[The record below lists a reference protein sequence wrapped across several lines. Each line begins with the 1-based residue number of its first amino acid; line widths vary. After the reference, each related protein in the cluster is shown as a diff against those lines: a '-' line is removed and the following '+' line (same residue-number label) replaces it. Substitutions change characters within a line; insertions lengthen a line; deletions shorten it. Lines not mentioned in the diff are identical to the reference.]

1 MDIFKGVETVP
12 VDRERFM
19 IFNRKCLSKSLVFG
33 SIDDIHSVAEN
44 QGLRVYVKESN
55 FSTFTKTYLSANS
68 AGEIYSSQSEDDN
81 SEITVILPQELAA
94 KAKEQHNDFSRIVF
108 AVIDNLTLFEFE
120 DDRSILNR
128 KVVGVIVGN
137 TSIENITEPVTINIE
152 HDETLQDNSFHQ
164 CVFWLDVDD
173 ESTPGH
179 WDPAGCQTETRNNQT
194 ICYCHHLSFF
204 AVLLDFQRK
213 DMALHEEVLVSLTY
227 ITQIGCGIS
236 AIFSALNVIL
246 YFVYRKGEMYRKYF
260 SKQQEETQNA
270 NIIHFLQ
277 NLKQFQ
283 CCIPLRNFKS
293 DHATVIH
300 INLSAALFL
309 LNMTFM
315 INVWATSS
323 SSDGVCKLLA
333 VCMHYSLL
341 CSFTWMA
348 IEAFHLYIMLI
359 KVFNSYIRGYIL
371 KLALV
376 GWAMPAVVV
385 ILCVSTKKDNYG
397 QYVIQSQNN
406 SSSTSVCW
414 ITTNIVHYVTNGAYF
429 TVIWLC
435 NTIIFVTVCIMLVQM
450 KNVQRNWNEK
460 GNAWKDIWLTLGL
473 SCLLGTTWALAFLQF
488 GPLHIATLYLFTIF
502 NSLQGFFIFLWY
514 CVLKRPP
521 RHQTSSS
528 TSAT

>member
-1 MDIFKGVETVP
+1 
-12 VDRERFM
+12 
-19 IFNRKCLSKSLVFG
+19 
-33 SIDDIHSVAEN
+33 
-44 QGLRVYVKESN
+44 
-55 FSTFTKTYLSANS
+55 
-68 AGEIYSSQSEDDN
+68 
-81 SEITVILPQELAA
+81 
-94 KAKEQHNDFSRIVF
+94 
-108 AVIDNLTLFEFE
+108 
-120 DDRSILNR
+120 LNR

-152 HDETLQDNSFHQ
+152 HDETLQT
-164 CVFWLDVDD
+164 CVT

-204 AVLLDFQRK
+204 AVLLR
-213 DMALHEEVLVSLTY
+213 LS
-227 ITQIGCGIS
+227 
-236 AIFSALNVIL
+236 
-246 YFVYRKGEMYRKYF
+246 
-260 SKQQEETQNA
+260 A

-502 NSLQGFFIFLWY
+502 NSLQDM
-514 CVLKRPP
+514 KP
-521 RHQTSSS
+521 RWFMWILVVPVAATLATKGSNMEGRLIHGQTHG
-528 TSAT
+528 

>member
-1 MDIFKGVETVP
+1 
-12 VDRERFM
+12 
-19 IFNRKCLSKSLVFG
+19 
-33 SIDDIHSVAEN
+33 
-44 QGLRVYVKESN
+44 
-55 FSTFTKTYLSANS
+55 
-68 AGEIYSSQSEDDN
+68 DDN

-108 AVIDNLTLFEFE
+108 AVIDNLTLFEVQELILYPSHLPSSNVVKAECFTSVSCCVSPQFE

-137 TSIENITEPVTINIE
+137 TSIENITDSTRLLHPCT
-152 HDETLQDNSFHQ
+152 

-173 ESTPGH
+173 GH

-204 AVLLDFQRK
+204 AVLL

-246 YFVYRKGEMYRKYF
+246 YF
-260 SKQQEETQNA
+260 
-270 NIIHFLQ
+270 
-277 NLKQFQ
+277 FQ

-376 GWAMPAVVV
+376 GWVV

-502 NSLQGFFIFLWY
+502 NSLQDM
-514 CVLKRPP
+514 KP
-521 RHQTSSS
+521 RWFMWILVVPVAATLATKGSNMEGRLIHGQTHG
-528 TSAT
+528 

>member
-246 YFVYRKGEMYRKYF
+246 YFVYR
-260 SKQQEETQNA
+260 
-270 NIIHFLQ
+270 
-277 NLKQFQ
+277 
-283 CCIPLRNFKS
+283 NFKS

-376 GWAMPAVVV
+376 GWVKCKHGYLFNGNHFVSSTAMPAVVV

-502 NSLQGFFIFLWY
+502 NSLQG
-514 CVLKRPP
+514 
-521 RHQTSSS
+521 
-528 TSAT
+528 